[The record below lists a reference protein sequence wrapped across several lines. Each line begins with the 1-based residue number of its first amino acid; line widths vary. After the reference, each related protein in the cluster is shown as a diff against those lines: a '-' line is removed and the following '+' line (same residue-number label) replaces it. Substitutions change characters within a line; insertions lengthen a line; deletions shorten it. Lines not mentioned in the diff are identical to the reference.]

1 MASTISPNVINFVAI
16 EYYDASC
23 TEPTGNTEIV
33 SSGRHEKEVNGEC
46 FEISPGTGYSTG
58 ECRADGSYIVQTFLP
73 ADDTC
78 SGDVWV
84 QTTSP
89 AEFSPPLCSAVAV
102 DGLYYG

>member
-1 MASTISPNVINFVAI
+1 MAT

-33 SSGRHEKEVNGEC
+33 SSGSEEGEVNGEC
-46 FEISPGTGYSTG
+46 YEISPGTGYSAG
-58 ECRADGSYIVQTFLP
+58 ECRDDGSYIVQTFLP
-73 ADDTC
+73 NDDKC
-78 SGDVWV
+78 SGEVWV

-89 AEFSPPLCSAVAV
+89 AKFSPPLCSAVAV